1 MSDQQQQPQ
10 YPLSPSSPREEAY
23 RVLMLARRDPDSF
36 QDQFGL
42 LKQVNFRGR
51 FDLNLA
57 IYLVSGTIKL
67 QKRLDLIL
75 SKYLRKKLTSHSDS
89 LITILRVGCFQLL
102 PECNIPH
109 YAAVNETVNLAK
121 KYTPG
126 AESMVNAVLKNIA
139 QNIATLT
146 FDELRADM
154 LNYLTQYYSYPIWFV
169 KELMTYYP
177 EPVVEKFLRN
187 GNDPQPLQMRLVDD
201 AELIK
206 QYLAKL
212 QKMNIRFKQGKF
224 LKNFIHIISDSN
236 PTQLPGF
243 ESGKFIFQN
252 EASGLVVELLN
263 PLPNDAVLD
272 LCAAPGGKTTDI
284 AARVGSASKVTAV
297 DISDLRLN
305 LLRDNLKR
313 LSIDN
318 VLTVVGDGIKFSSGK
333 YNKILVDAPC
343 SGTGVFRKYPEG
355 RWITTPEDVGR
366 FAVMQCSLLNNAA
379 RLLSEGGDLVYS
391 TCSVLHAENEF
402 VIERFLNEHPDFEL
416 ILPDWFQHKDV
427 VGEDKFIRTFPGLKY
442 FDNLFA
448 ACLRRKQS

>member
-1 MSDQQQQPQ
+1 MVDSLQPPQQI
-10 YPLSPSSPREEAY
+10 SPREESY

-36 QDQFGL
+36 QTEFIS
-42 LKQVNFRGR
+42 LKQTNFRGR

-89 LITILRVGCFQLL
+89 LITILRLGCFQLL

-146 FDELRADM
+146 FEELRSDM

-187 GNDPQPLQMRLVDD
+187 GNEPQPLQIRLVDD

-206 QYLAKL
+206 QYLARL

-243 ESGKFIFQN
+243 DSGKFIIQN
-252 EASGLVVELLN
+252 EASGLVVELLH
-263 PLPNDAVLD
+263 PQEGEAILD

-284 AARVGSASKVTAV
+284 AARVGPSGNVTAV
-297 DISDLRLN
+297 DVSETRLN
-305 LLRDNLKR
+305 LLRENLKR
-313 LSIDN
+313 LTVDN
-318 VLTVVGDGIKFSSGK
+318 VLTVLGDGAKFGSGQ
-333 YNKILVDAPC
+333 YNRILVDAPC
-343 SGTGVFRKYPEG
+343 SGTGVFRKFPEG

-366 FAVMQCSLLNNAA
+366 FAVMQYGLVNNAA
-379 RLLSEGGDLVYS
+379 RLLLPGGVLVYS
-391 TCSVLHAENEF
+391 TCSVLHAENDF
-402 VIERFLNEHPDFEL
+402 VIERFLKEHPEFEL
-416 ILPDWFQHKDV
+416 ILPEWFAHKDV
-427 VGEDKFIRTFPGLKY
+427 VGEDLLLRTYPGLKY

-448 ACLRRKQS
+448 ACLRRKES

>member
-1 MSDQQQQPQ
+1 MTDQQQQQQQQPQ
-10 YPLSPSSPREEAY
+10 TSPREEAY

-36 QDQFGL
+36 QDEFSL
-42 LKQVNFRGR
+42 LKQTNFRGR

-139 QNIATLT
+139 QNIATMT
-146 FDELRADM
+146 FEELRADM
-154 LNYLTQYYSYPIWFV
+154 LNYLTQFYSYPIWFV

-187 GNDPQPLQMRLVDD
+187 GNEPQPLQIRLSDD

-206 QYLAKL
+206 QYLARL

-224 LKNFIHIISDSN
+224 LKNFIHIVSDSN

-243 ESGKFIFQN
+243 ETGKYILQN
-252 EASGLVVELLN
+252 EASGLVVELLG
-263 PLPNDAVLD
+263 PRPGDAVLD

-284 AARVGSASKVTAV
+284 AMRIGTDSKVTALDV
-297 DISDLRLN
+297 SEMRLG
-305 LLRDNLKR
+305 LLRENLKR
-313 LSIDN
+313 LAIDN
-318 VLTVVGDGIKFSSGK
+318 VLPILGDGVKFGSGEFK
-333 YNKILVDAPC
+333 KILVDAPC
-343 SGTGVFRKYPEG
+343 SGTGVFRKFPEG

-366 FAVMQCSLLNNAA
+366 FAVQQYSLVNNAA
-379 RLLSEGGDLVYS
+379 RLLVEGGDLVYS
-391 TCSVLHAENEF
+391 TCSVLRAENEY

-416 ILPDWFQHKDV
+416 IVPEWFIHKDV
-427 VGEDKFIRTFPGLKY
+427 IGEDKFMRTYPGLKY
-442 FDNLFA
+442 FDSLFA
-448 ACLRRKQS
+448 ACLRRKQP

>member
-1 MSDQQQQPQ
+1 MTDQQQQQQPQ
-10 YPLSPSSPREEAY
+10 PPSSPREEAY

-36 QDQFGL
+36 QDEFSR
-42 LKQVNFRGR
+42 LKQLNFRGR

-139 QNIATLT
+139 QNIATMT

-154 LNYLTQYYSYPIWFV
+154 LNYLTQFYSYPIWFV

-187 GNDPQPLQMRLVDD
+187 GNDPQPLQMRLPDD

-212 QKMNIRFKQGKF
+212 QKMNIRFKQGKY
-224 LKNFIHIISDSN
+224 LKNFIHIVSDSN

-243 ESGKFIFQN
+243 DSGKYILQN

-263 PLPNDAVLD
+263 PRPGDDVLD

-284 AARVGSASKVTAV
+284 AARIGQSGKVTAL
-297 DISDLRLN
+297 DISEMRLN

-313 LSIDN
+313 LVIEN
-318 VLTVVGDGIKFSSGK
+318 VLTILGDGMKFGSGE
-333 YNKILVDAPC
+333 YDKILVDAPC
-343 SGTGVFRKYPEG
+343 SGTGVFRKFPEG

-366 FAVMQCSLLNNAA
+366 FAVSQCSLLNNAA
-379 RLLSEGGDLVYS
+379 RLLKPGGDIVYS
-391 TCSVLHAENEF
+391 TCSVLRAENEY
-402 VIERFLNEHPDFEL
+402 VVERFLNEHPDFEL
-416 ILPDWFQHKDV
+416 IVPETFTHKDV
-427 VGEDKFIRTFPGLKY
+427 MGEDKLMRTYPGLKY

-448 ACLRRKQS
+448 ACLRRKQP

>member
-1 MSDQQQQPQ
+1 MPDTQPQQQPVT
-10 YPLSPSSPREEAY
+10 PREEAY
-23 RVLMLARRDPDSF
+23 RVLMLARRDPDTF
-36 QDQFGL
+36 QNEFAN
-42 LKQVNFRGR
+42 LKQTNFRGR

-57 IYLVSGTIKL
+57 IYLVSGTIKM

-89 LITILRVGCFQLL
+89 LITILRLGCFQLL

-121 KYTPG
+121 KFTPG
-126 AESMVNAVLKNIA
+126 AEAMVNAVLKNIA

-146 FDELRADM
+146 FEELRVDM

-169 KELMTYYP
+169 KELMNYFP
-177 EPVVEKFLRN
+177 EPVVEKYLRN
-187 GNDPQPLQMRLVDD
+187 GNEPQPLQIRLVDD
-201 AELIK
+201 AEFIK

-243 ESGKFIFQN
+243 DSGKFIIQN
-252 EASGLVVELLN
+252 EACGLVVELLN
-263 PLPNDAVLD
+263 PQPNDTVLD

-284 AARVGSASKVTAV
+284 AARVGPEGKVTAV
-297 DISDLRLN
+297 DVSETRLN
-305 LLRDNLKR
+305 LLRDNLRR
-313 LSIDN
+313 LVIEN
-318 VLTVVGDGIKFSSGK
+318 VLTVQSDGIKFGSGQ

-343 SGTGVFRKYPEG
+343 SGSGVFRKFPEG

-366 FAVMQCSLLNNAA
+366 FAVLQCSLLANAA
-379 RLLSEGGDLVYS
+379 RLLAPDGVLVYS
-391 TCSVLHAENEF
+391 TCSVLRAENDY

-416 ILPDWFQHKDV
+416 VAPEWFKHKDV
-427 VGEDKFIRTFPGLKY
+427 IGEDLLLRTYPGLKY

-448 ACLRRKQS
+448 ACLRRKQ